1 MTTKDSKRS
10 SPQIGLPL
18 VMHGA
23 TLLETLRHRPALDLP
38 TAEDP
43 LPPALETG
51 TEGYISARRTRC
63 TDVERETT
71 DDN

>member
-1 MTTKDSKRS
+1 M
-10 SPQIGLPL
+10 
-18 VMHGA
+18 
-23 TLLETLRHRPALDLP
+23 DLP

-51 TEGYISARRTRC
+51 KEGYISARRTRC
-63 TDVERETT
+63 TDVEKETT

>member
-1 MTTKDSKRS
+1 MTTKNSERS
-10 SPQIGLPL
+10 SPQMGLPL

-23 TLLETLRHRPALDLP
+23 TLLVTVRHQPARDLP
-38 TAEDP
+38 TTEDP